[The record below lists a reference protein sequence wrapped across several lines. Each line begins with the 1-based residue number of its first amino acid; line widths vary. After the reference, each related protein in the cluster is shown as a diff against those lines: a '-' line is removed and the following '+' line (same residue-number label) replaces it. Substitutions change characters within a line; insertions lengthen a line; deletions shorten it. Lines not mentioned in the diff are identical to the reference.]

1 MALTVRRV
9 DPALGRAS
17 ALSQNK
23 LARAVV
29 EQLSTYPH
37 ADASART
44 SVEGTITVL
53 SITAADATTVNTT
66 IALANAC
73 KIVWNEHLADAGKAT
88 NSWGGA
94 HKAEDTTNDVT
105 TAVATDQTTANTLLN
120 ALKTAFNAHVSQAG
134 VHFTNDSTYSVTAAN
149 ATDEGSSQTL
159 ATELKARINS
169 HIAFALG
176 AGDATVKVIAG

>member
-1 MALTVRRV
+1 MAITVRRV
-9 DPALGRAS
+9 ETALSRAS

-44 SVEGTITVL
+44 SSEGTVTVL
-53 SITAADATTVNTT
+53 SVTTADATTPATT

-73 KIVWNEHLADAGKAT
+73 KIVWNEHLRDAGAAT

-94 HKAEDTTNDVT
+94 HKAEDTANDVT
-105 TAVATDQTTANTLLN
+105 TAEATDQTTANTLLN
-120 ALKTAFNAHVSQAG
+120 ALKSAFNAHMSQAG

-159 ATELKARINS
+159 ATEIKARINS

-176 AGDATVKVIAG
+176 GGDATVRVIAG